1 MLTHELIMNSI
12 KHAFSE
18 GETGEVTVSLKH
30 APGDQEGF
38 IYRFADR
45 GRGLPKDFTIDKSDS
60 LGMIMI
66 TATARQLGGKLTIN
80 DLQPG
85 TEFVL
90 ELPASIQETDKDA
103 PIPPVSASPKS
114 A

>member
-18 GETGEVTVSLKH
+18 GETGEVTVSLKQVQ
-30 APGDQEGF
+30 GDQAGF
-38 IYRFADR
+38 VYRFADR

-80 DLQPG
+80 KLEPG

-90 ELPASIQETDKDA
+90 DLPASIEEKE
-103 PIPPVSASPKS
+103 K
-114 A
+114 